1 MLFESSVNL
10 YGRKT
15 PFSQMLFPIQFESS
29 VNLYGRKTKE
39 NSSVYK
45 EEFESSVNLYGRK
58 TDVVKHWTA
67 TSLRVV

>member
-1 MLFESSVNL
+1 
-10 YGRKT
+10 
-15 PFSQMLFPIQFESS
+15 MLFPIQFESS

-58 TDVVKHWTA
+58 TSFPRS
-67 TSLRVV
+67 TST

>member
-1 MLFESSVNL
+1 ML
-10 YGRKT
+10 
-15 PFSQMLFPIQFESS
+15 FESS